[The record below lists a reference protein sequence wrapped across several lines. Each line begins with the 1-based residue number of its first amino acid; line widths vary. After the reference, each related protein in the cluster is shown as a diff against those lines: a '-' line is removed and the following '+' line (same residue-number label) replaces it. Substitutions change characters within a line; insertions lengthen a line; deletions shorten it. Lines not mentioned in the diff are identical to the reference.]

1 MHLNNVVV
9 LNHGAPVKICYAILL
24 FALVALSAQAD
35 VIISSPHWSETRG
48 VRSWK
53 ALRDQ
58 KIVKQ
63 DLDYSCGAASLA
75 TILNSYYGKQVSEAE
90 LLKAMNKADGM
101 ASFADMAAVLT
112 QYGFKGVGMALSFEQ
127 LAKLKMPAVVYLR
140 HRGDDH
146 FSVLRGVNSEG
157 HVHLGDPSWGNRI
170 FAKNKFL
177 AMWETRDDDVL
188 KGKILLVVPIESG
201 IVEPS
206 KDFFEKPKSVPLPI
220 ELLGLRRF

>member
-1 MHLNNVVV
+1 MLTNVVV
-9 LNHGAPVKICYAILL
+9 LKHRAPVKILCAILL
-24 FALVALSAQAD
+24 FTLAAPSAQAE
-35 VIISSPHWSETRG
+35 VIISSPHWSETLG

-58 KIVKQ
+58 NIVKQ

-90 LLKAMNKADGM
+90 LLEAMNKEDGM
-101 ASFADMAAVLT
+101 ASFADMATVLR

-157 HVHLGDPSWGNRI
+157 YIHLGDPSWGNRI

-177 AMWETRDDDVL
+177 AMWETREDALL

-201 IVEPS
+201 IERS
-206 KDFFEKPKSVPLPI
+206 KDFFESPKSGALPV